1 MRKKLLDWV
10 IKDCATILICCIYYL
25 FLHLI
30 NNTCLILWVTG
41 VKCPTCGMTRAIIS
55 LFKGD
60 IYSSLSL
67 NFMAVPTAIAIYLN
81 IHVGKRFK
89 KFVNI
94 YTVVVAIGV
103 ALRYI
108 ILFLGDL
115 I

>member
-1 MRKKLLDWV
+1 MRKKLLEWV
-10 IKDCATILICCIYYL
+10 IKDCLTILICSVYYL

-41 VKCPTCGMTRAIIS
+41 VKCPTCGMTRAIVS
-55 LFKGD
+55 LLKGD
-60 IYSSLSL
+60 VRLSLSL
-67 NFMAVPTAIAIYLN
+67 NFLAVPTSIAIYLN

-94 YTVVVAIGV
+94 YTFVVAIGV

-108 ILFLGDL
+108 ILLLGDF